1 MSDILNFN
9 VSDEIFKD
17 AFKNNPFYVQ
27 INGEVNLC
35 VAKCGQD
42 IEACNEIE
50 FSTMTNYGKILI
62 LNPKIDSKS
71 TKCNIKLAFDTSN
84 DNADSNGGASY
95 NFEKAFIT
103 VPALHKIGSTEMPL
117 CDLETFLLFSSIQKN
132 GSKIY
137 VCLCVLSNGT
147 DSVAADDWKLLNFKL
162 MNELFKKQINNK
174 DKPLEKI
181 NIVPDIH
188 GTNEINGS
196 PNPIDLSNFLPILG
210 FRNFYDYT
218 HPKNSH
224 VNFRIFQTPLAV
236 SNAVLTILRNKL
248 TPGTIMTNFKKA
260 INDVINPTEGL
271 FFYFNEDLTN
281 KYKKL
286 KKNEKMTNLNE
297 NKESNEKNEENEKT
311 KKESMENLGD
321 EIIID
326 QVEHEKNIEFQKIN
340 ENDKIEDDNSA
351 DFDEKKAEKFDA
363 TSNSIIPDN
372 ISLIYSI
379 ILISSYILIS
389 WLLYSIVKFILQ
401 GTFSFINNNNNSN
414 SDFFA
419 NENHGEEF
427 NKLLLPRL
435 RYLSL
440 WMLQII
446 FSLIVIFLMISQIT
460 KITNFDYDKA
470 RWAIYFFL
478 FLICIIGFGSMYF
491 ILKYLYLGLK
501 LQNNDDFAKH
511 EIHFFNNLMIKIFKN
526 PLNFFRFIMG
536 YEIID
541 SNITAK
547 TTDSSKSSVVK
558 DFLKPL
564 MHGGA
569 NTPVF
574 VPGPDLSIINQSNS
588 SKNKDSIFSDLSNNN
603 FHGFLSDIFIGNKIK
618 NGMSLKLMG
627 ILSFFFIGIF
637 ILGAAG
643 LSFLNN
649 NNINDCT
656 LSFFLSLNTTSF
668 CFIPFGVSLIFIFAR
683 LIQETYWD
691 YISYVFRFVIITTW
705 ILSIFIPVLQCY
717 NSGKNA
723 GALAGLIITL
733 LVVIAIIYFIFRGV
747 VKGNL
752 SLGSYKKGN
761 DKPIDLDD
769 IKQVQ
774 NLLAAKLVSIEDIK
788 TKIIIFEDYL
798 SNPGYENDQEA
809 TYELFKLKE
818 ELNKDIIMKNE
829 LEQQIKIITGK
840 TLSSLGISPEHFKT
854 HENVEKLQKYSNM
867 EEKIKQ
873 IPNMTK
879 QIENLTSH
887 KTQLSSEKEQLEKAH
902 SDKSLNILKLKN
914 ELNREKDYS
923 QLLLSSKGSS
933 SSSSNPEIDKL
944 TSNILKL
951 SNRLNKE
958 MNYSK
963 LLETSKGSSIN
974 KAKEKELLDQVSDLS
989 SQVLKLQDLLS
1000 NSTDKSKLLSGE
1012 SVKKIEDLTS
1022 YIFKLQEKLEKQHNN
1037 FKLSSRNGKR
1047 NNKLLELSQNILK
1060 LEEQL
1065 LNAQDLLRIS
1075 SNSKSK
1081 KEEEIIKLQKNLN
1094 RTTKELAIKESEID
1108 SSEIIKLR
1116 EELESTK
1123 DLLQSANNSK
1133 NKELLKTRIN
1143 ELEAELESTKDLS
1156 SNILKLKEELNKT
1169 KDELAMKQSEID
1181 SKIDPS
1187 EIIKLREE
1195 LESTKDLLQS
1205 ANNSKNKELLKT
1217 RINELEA
1224 ELESTKD
1231 LSSNILK
1238 LKEELE
1244 STKDLLQSAR
1254 NNGSKNLLSKRI
1266 LELEDELQ
1274 EKENLIQQYN
1284 SALLSIPPNLS
1295 TNLMKEQN
1303 QKEKYKNLFE
1313 MSESD
1318 ESSSEEESSD
1328 EDDDPNHS
1336 KLKLKLYDEINELLE
1351 LLKLYNSN
1359 AGADPEYELKLLEK
1373 INEKQDLLKRIPPTE
1388 LEKLIEFYEDKIKS
1402 LQKQV
1407 KVTKTIGE
1415 MQALQSYIQALQQAC
1430 KIVQASAG
1438 VKTSQQ
1444 QLNELEAL
1452 QSKLE
1457 AIGK

>member
-103 VPALHKIGSTEMPL
+103 VPALHKIGSTETPL

-162 MNELFKKQINNK
+162 MNELFKKQTV
-174 DKPLEKI
+174 P
-181 NIVPDIH
+181 VPDIH

-281 KYKKL
+281 KYKKFQ
-286 KKNEKMTNLNE
+286 KNEKMTNLNE

-363 TSNSIIPDN
+363 TSKSIIPDN

-401 GTFSFINNNNNSN
+401 GTFSFINNNNNNSN

-491 ILKYLYLGLK
+491 VLKYLYLGLK

-541 SNITAK
+541 SNITVKSA
-547 TTDSSKSSVVK
+547 DSSKSSGVK

-761 DKPIDLDD
+761 DKPNDLDD

-1094 RTTKELAIKESEID
+1094 RTTKELA
-1108 SSEIIKLR
+1108 
-1116 EELESTK
+1116 
-1123 DLLQSANNSK
+1123 
-1133 NKELLKTRIN
+1133 
-1143 ELEAELESTKDLS
+1143 
-1156 SNILKLKEELNKT
+1156 
-1169 KDELAMKQSEID
+1169 MKQSEID

-1217 RINELEA
+1217 RINELETQ
-1224 ELESTKD
+1224 LQSTKD
-1231 LSSNILK
+1231 LSSNILKLKEELNKTKDELAMKQSEIDSKIDPSEIIK

-1359 AGADPEYELKLLEK
+1359 AGSDPEYELKLLEK

-1438 VKTSQQ
+1438 VKTSKQ
-1444 QLNELEAL
+1444 QLDELENL
-1452 QSKLE
+1452 QRKLE
-1457 AIGK
+1457 TIGSSLPP